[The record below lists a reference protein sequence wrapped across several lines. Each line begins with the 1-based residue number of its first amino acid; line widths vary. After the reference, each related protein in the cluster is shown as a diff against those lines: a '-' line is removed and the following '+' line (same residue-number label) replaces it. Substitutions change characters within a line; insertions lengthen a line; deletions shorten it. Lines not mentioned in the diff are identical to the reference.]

1 MISFP
6 KRERA
11 QHAAAC
17 VGVDAGKFS
26 HTLVIRPQHQ
36 PDSKPF
42 SFPTTRSGFD
52 SAVAFIRQH
61 AAGAP
66 AATILVGIEFAGNYG
81 FTFAHYLAQ
90 LGFPIVSV
98 LPAHTKRWKDVA
110 HNQPLKTD
118 AKDAGT
124 ITDLVAQ
131 GHFVGFPFLSP
142 AYADLRYLVT
152 ARERLSLLRRGAI
165 TQLRTLIQV
174 VFPEFEA
181 LFPLVTKKTPFT
193 LLRTFP
199 TPQDLLEVSK
209 TKVLKVLKTASRGH
223 LGAETYDK
231 LINAARA
238 TLGLPGAQARLRQEI
253 LLTLERIALFERQI
267 EALEAEL
274 VEALQA
280 VPETP
285 YLLSIPKVAPVTAAI
300 FLGSIG
306 DPQAYE
312 SGQQILRVAGLS
324 LVERSSG
331 VLRGT
336 KRISNTWSRPS
347 PRRERGLPSPEPGA
361 DPIIHPT
368 GAPRAAS
375 DVTPDHAGLI
385 VAFAWS
391 RPHASG
397 AGSYVRSGL
406 LLPRA
411 SRQSGR
417 RPVQSSRYGRNAN

>member
-17 VGVDAGKFS
+17 VGVDAGKFC

-42 SFPTTRSGFD
+42 SFPTTRAGFD
-52 SAVAFIRQH
+52 AAVAFIRQQVP
-61 AAGAP
+61 GP
-66 AATILVGIEFAGNYG
+66 AATTMLVGIEFAGNYG

-118 AKDAGT
+118 AKDAAT

-131 GHFVGFPFLSP
+131 GHFVTFPFLAP
-142 AYADLRYLVT
+142 VYADLRYLVT

-181 LFPLVTKKTPFT
+181 LFPLIAKKTPFT

-199 TPQDLLEVSK
+199 TPQDLLDATR
-209 TKVLKVLKTASRGH
+209 TKVLRVLKTASRGH
-223 LGAETYDK
+223 LGTEIYDK
-231 LINAARA
+231 LVEAARA

-267 EALEAEL
+267 KMVEVEL
-274 VEALQA
+274 VGALQA

-306 DPQAYE
+306 DPRAYE
-312 SGQQILRVAGLS
+312 AGEQILRVAGLS

-336 KRISNTWSRPS
+336 KRISKRGRPLLRQAAYMFAVRS
-347 PRRERGLPSPEPGA
+347 ITKGSLFRAEYEALCRRNGGVKMKA
-361 DPIIHPT
+361 
-368 GAPRAAS
+368 
-375 DVTPDHAGLI
+375 V
-385 VAFAWS
+385 VA
-391 RPHASG
+391 
-397 AGSYVRSGL
+397 VMRSGL
-406 LLPRA
+406 RLLYSIARDRRLFTVEPPTRRRA
-411 SRQSGR
+411 
-417 RPVQSSRYGRNAN
+417 VAA

>member
-26 HTLVIRPQHQ
+26 HTLVVRPQRQ

-42 SFPTTRSGFD
+42 SFPTTRAGFD
-52 SAVAFIRQH
+52 SAVAFIRQQ
-61 AAGAP
+61 APGAGAE
-66 AATILVGIEFAGNYG
+66 AVLVGIEFAGNYG

-98 LPAHTKRWKDVA
+98 PPAHTKRWKDVA

-124 ITDLVAQ
+124 ITDLLAQ
-131 GHFVGFPFLSP
+131 GHFVTFPFLAP

-165 TQLRTLIQV
+165 TQLRTLLQV

-199 TPQDLLEVSK
+199 TPQDLLEVPR
-209 TKVLKVLKTASRGH
+209 TKVLRVLKTASRGH
-223 LGAETYDK
+223 LGAETYAQ
-231 LINAARA
+231 LVAAAQA

-267 EALEAEL
+267 KALEAEL

-306 DPQAYE
+306 DPRAYE

-324 LVERSSG
+324 LIERSSG

-336 KRISNTWSRPS
+336 KRISKRGRPLLRQAAYMFAVRS
-347 PRRERGLPSPEPGA
+347 ITKGGLFRADYEALCRRNGGA
-361 DPIIHPT
+361 KMK
-368 GAPRAAS
+368 AVVAVMR
-375 DVTPDHAGLI
+375 AGLRLLYSI
-385 VAFAWS
+385 ARDRRTFTIDAPPQRRAVA
-391 RPHASG
+391 
-397 AGSYVRSGL
+397 
-406 LLPRA
+406 
-411 SRQSGR
+411 
-417 RPVQSSRYGRNAN
+417 